1 MKSQPKA
8 IYLISSAELPPLGT
22 CWAAANHTGLVAF
35 EFGISGD
42 DFLKRH
48 FPEELSASAYPT
60 PATSSHPLPA
70 LALLQMKEYLAGERQ
85 QFSVPIDWRLF
96 TPFQADVYR
105 AVIAIPFGSTCTY
118 SQIAAQIHRPGAPR
132 AVGAVARS
140 LPGRYT
146 WCPFPLE
153 LPGGGPWPVP
163 FAARSS
169 RRPRPS
175 SMAMRVVSAS
185 TRTRRSSGDPGI
197 DSQSYDRTLD

>member
-132 AVGAVARS
+132 AVGAANAANPLSIIIPCHRLVGKDGS
-140 LPGRYT
+140 LRGYGGKGGIRT
-146 WCPFPLE
+146 KQWLIDLE
-153 LPGGGPWPVP
+153 KQYL
-163 FAARSS
+163 
-169 RRPRPS
+169 
-175 SMAMRVVSAS
+175 
-185 TRTRRSSGDPGI
+185 
-197 DSQSYDRTLD
+197 